1 MDEVIAAL
9 LAVPT
14 ILVGILVMVTVV
26 EGADRSRQLQ
36 TATYRGAL
44 AAASGVPAD
53 ATPADARAGSAA
65 ASAAVLSAAWVCAD
79 RPTVTVDYY
88 SRRDG
93 AWLDPARYQGN
104 TGWAGTPPVLSRV
117 RVSVRCWPL
126 PGPLPAMAYEVT
138 RTSQVMLAEGPPL
151 VEEAPAT
158 DPLVGQLQ
166 EER

>member
-26 EGADRSRQLQ
+26 EGADRGRQLQ

-93 AWLDPARYQGN
+93 AWLDPGPIPGQHRLGRYSAGPEPG
-104 TGWAGTPPVLSRV
+104 TGLGRCAGRCRGQYPRWPPRSPEHR
-117 RVSVRCWPL
+117 R
-126 PGPLPAMAYEVT
+126 
-138 RTSQVMLAEGPPL
+138 
-151 VEEAPAT
+151 
-158 DPLVGQLQ
+158 
-166 EER
+166 